1 MRNPPE
7 VREQMF
13 SMIEQWQGSG
23 LTQKAFCEQQ
33 SLRYHTFY
41 YWYKCYRRQPAGPDE
56 NNPSFVKLKI
66 AKPPAAGSI
75 EIHYPGGFRLIFHE
89 PVSAIYLK
97 ALLG

>member
-1 MRNPPE
+1 MRNSPE

-41 YWYKCYRRQPAGPDE
+41 YWYKCYRRGQGRPGE
-56 NNPSFVKLKI
+56 NNPPFVKLKI
-66 AKPPAAGSI
+66 EKPVEVCSV
-75 EIHYPGGFRLIFHE
+75 EINYPGGIRLMFHA
-89 PVSAIYLK
+89 PVSSNYLK